1 MFRKHLLYPALVSAG
16 LGLGLFSCGDDT
28 ETVRVPTQGVVT
40 TLAEVT
46 PGDYRIVSET
56 AVDRPEDSRIIIN
69 KLDSTTQ
76 VVGLGEARMMLT
88 KDSTRYSQEERSAVR
103 RSGGGFFW
111 FMMYN
116 RMGGHTPRAGAYASQ
131 SAYNRS
137 AATGSAL
144 NRTARTTTRTR
155 SGFGSK
161 STSRSTGTSRS
172 SGSSTRSFGG

>member
-1 MFRKHLLYPALVSAG
+1 MFRKHLLFPALLTAG
-16 LGLGLFSCGDDT
+16 LGLGLFSCGSDT
-28 ETVRVPTQGVVT
+28 ETVQEPTQGIIT
-40 TLAEVT
+40 TLNEIT
-46 PGDYRIVSET
+46 PGDYRIVSEET
-56 AVDRPEDSRIIIN
+56 VANPADSRIVLT

-76 VVGLGEARMMLT
+76 TITLTEARAMLT
-88 KDSTRYSQEERSAVR
+88 ADSTKYSQSERRAVR

-116 RMGGHTPRAGAYASQ
+116 RMGGHTPRASAYASR

-137 AATGSAL
+137 ASVGSSM

-161 STSRSTGTSRS
+161 S
-172 SGSSTRSFGG
+172 GSSRTGGSSRSFGG